1 MAAPSHLANGR
12 PSATR
17 PLRVWCLM
25 RDQFAHVRPV
35 EAYMG
40 GRAEFIYDGEWES
53 ARMVDSRPDLV
64 LCVNDWPSGIAR
76 CLDAARDAGIPS
88 LVLQDGILE
97 WRCQYENP
105 LFGAGGG
112 APQHQP
118 VLADRIACIG
128 RQSARQIAA
137 WGNAGRVEATG
148 MPRLDHLFARE
159 SRARRTP
166 GRCILVMTAR
176 KAGFTEAQN
185 AVTLRSLEDV
195 RSHLATLPGVEVIW
209 RVSREMADALGV
221 TNLMR
226 DTSSLELTEVVERAD
241 AVITT
246 LSTAVLESMALDRP
260 VAALD
265 YHNVPRFV
273 PTAWTISAPE
283 HIAPVVVELLAP
295 GARKMAFQRDCLHDC
310 LECDGPA
317 APRVAALIE
326 RMAAGEAGGVVGVAA
341 GAAAGAPAGVT
352 VGVAAGVAAMQDGRV
367 ARRGAV
373 GREGSLAQDVT
384 SARGGA
390 AGAIGSPSLAEL
402 YPDQEVFA
410 EHDVKRLQVRLARSE
425 KDRERLEREL
435 RRRSLVHRLYTLGKS
450 LTGGARRRRKQ

>member
-1 MAAPSHLANGR
+1 
-12 PSATR
+12 
-17 PLRVWCLM
+17 M

-35 EAYMG
+35 EACME
-40 GRAEFIYDGEWES
+40 GRAEFIYDDTWEP
-53 ARMVDSRPDLV
+53 ARLLEAKPDIV
-64 LCVNDWPSGIAR
+64 LCVNDWPSGVAR
-76 CLDAARDAGIPS
+76 CLDAARDARIPS

-137 WGNAGRVEATG
+137 WGNTGRVEATG
-148 MPRLDHLFARE
+148 MPRLDHLLARE
-159 SRARRTP
+159 GRPRRTP
-166 GRCILVMTAR
+166 GKCILVMTAK
-176 KAGFTEAQN
+176 KAGFTPEQS

-195 RSHLATLPGVEVIW
+195 RAHLATLTGVDVIW
-209 RVSREMADALGV
+209 RVSAEMAEALGV

-226 DTSSLELTEVVERAD
+226 ETSSVELTEVVERSD

-246 LSTAVLESMALDRP
+246 LSTAILETMILDRP

-283 HIAPVVVELLAP
+283 HIAPVVSQLLRP
-295 GARKMAFQRDCLHDC
+295 DARRMAFQRDSLRDC

-326 RMAAGEAGGVVGVAA
+326 RMAAGAA
-341 GAAAGAPAGVT
+341 T
-352 VGVAAGVAAMQDGRV
+352 
-367 ARRGAV
+367 ARR
-373 GREGSLAQDVT
+373 S
-384 SARGGA
+384 GGA
-390 AGAIGSPSLAEL
+390 ARPLSGAGTVDPDGTSGDGYGPAHADGSPSLADL
-402 YPDQEVFA
+402 YPEQTVFA
-410 EHDVKRLQVRLARSE
+410 EQDVQRLQVRLARAE

-435 RRRSLVHRLYTLGKS
+435 RGRSVARRLYALGKS
-450 LTGGARRRRKQ
+450 LAGGRGGSKS

>member
-1 MAAPSHLANGR
+1 MTALDATIDGAARTA
-12 PSATR
+12 R

-35 EAYMG
+35 EEYLGA
-40 GRAEFIYDGEWES
+40 RAEFTYDDTWEP
-53 ARMVDSRPDLV
+53 ARLLDAKPDLV
-64 LCVNDWPSGIAR
+64 LCVNDWPSGVAL

-88 LVLQDGILE
+88 LVIQDGILE

-118 VLADRIACIG
+118 VLADVIACIG

-148 MPRLDHLFARE
+148 MPRMDHLLG
-159 SRARRTP
+159 RAVKPRRTP
-166 GRCILVMTAR
+166 GKRILVMTAK
-176 KAGFTEAQN
+176 KAGFTEEQS
-185 AVTLRSLEDV
+185 AVTLRSLRDV
-195 RSHLATLPGVEVIW
+195 RAHLETLAGVEVIW

-221 TNLMR
+221 ANQMR
-226 DTSSLELTEVVERAD
+226 ETSSVELTEVVERSD
-241 AVITT
+241 AVITSI
-246 LSTAVLESMALDRP
+246 STAILETMLLDRP

-283 HIAPVVVELLAP
+283 HIAPVVAGILASD
-295 GARKMAFQRDCLHDC
+295 ARRMAFQRDCLHDC

-326 RMAAGEAGGVVGVAA
+326 RMAYAAAERRA
-341 GAAAGAPAGVT
+341 GAATPALAG
-352 VGVAAGVAAMQDGRV
+352 
-367 ARRGAV
+367 RGAAAIN
-373 GREGSLAQDVT
+373 GDGADARA
-384 SARGGA
+384 SAHA
-390 AGAIGSPSLAEL
+390 SPSLAEL
-402 YPDQEVFA
+402 YPGQPVFA
-410 EHDVKRLQVRLARSE
+410 ERDVQLLQARLARAE

-435 RRRSLVHRLYTLGKS
+435 SRRSVAQRLYALGKS
-450 LTGGARRRRKQ
+450 LAGGSRGGRQS

>member
-1 MAAPSHLANGR
+1 MEADVPQTTAPLSNGNGGH
-12 PSATR
+12 ATGR

-35 EAYMG
+35 EECMG
-40 GRAEFIYDGEWES
+40 SKAEFIYDDSWEP
-53 ARMVDSRPDLV
+53 ARLLEARPDVV

-76 CLDAARDAGIPS
+76 CLDAARNAGIPS
-88 LVLQDGILE
+88 IVLQDGILE

-148 MPRLDHLFARE
+148 MPRLDHLFIRE
-159 SRARRTP
+159 RRARRSP
-166 GRCILVMTAR
+166 GNCILVMTAK
-176 KAGFTEAQN
+176 KAGFTEEQS
-185 AVTLRSLEDV
+185 AVTLRSLQDV
-195 RSHLATLPGVEVIW
+195 RSHLGTLPGVEVIW
-209 RVSREMADALGV
+209 RVSREMAEALGV

-226 DTSSLELTEVVERAD
+226 ETSSVELTEVVERSD

-246 LSTAVLESMALDRP
+246 PSTAVLETMILDRP

-273 PTAWTISAPE
+273 PTAWTISARD
-283 HIAPVVVELLAP
+283 HIAPVVAELLAP
-295 GARKMAFQRDCLHDC
+295 DARKMAFQRDSLRDC

-326 RMAAGEAGGVVGVAA
+326 RMVAGKLG
-341 GAAAGAPAGVT
+341 GAPEPTPG
-352 VGVAAGVAAMQDGRV
+352 D
-367 ARRGAV
+367 
-373 GREGSLAQDVT
+373 
-384 SARGGA
+384 GA
-390 AGAIGSPSLAEL
+390 AGALGTPSLAEL

-410 EHDVKRLQVRLARSE
+410 EQDVRRLQVRLARAE
-425 KDRERLEREL
+425 KDRERLERQL
-435 RRRSLVHRLYTLGKS
+435 RRRSVAHRLYALGKS
-450 LTGGARRRRKQ
+450 LGGRGRKSP

>member
-1 MAAPSHLANGR
+1 
-12 PSATR
+12 
-17 PLRVWCLM
+17 M
-25 RDQFAHVRPV
+25 RDQFAHARPV
-35 EAYMG
+35 EEHMG
-40 GRAEFIYDGEWES
+40 ARAEFIYDDSWEP
-53 ARMVDSRPDLV
+53 ARLLDAKPDIV
-64 LCVNDWPSGIAR
+64 LCVNDWPSGVAR
-76 CLDAARDAGIPS
+76 CLDAARDARIPS

-148 MPRLDHLFARE
+148 MPRLDHLFTRE
-159 SRARRTP
+159 HRPRRTP
-166 GRCILVMTAR
+166 GKCILVMTAK
-176 KAGFTEAQN
+176 KAGFTEEQS

-195 RSHLATLPGVEVIW
+195 REHLATLPDVEVIW
-209 RVSREMADALGV
+209 RVSREMAEALGV
-221 TNLMR
+221 ANLMR
-226 DTSSLELTEVVERAD
+226 ETSSVELTEVVERSD

-246 LSTAVLESMALDRP
+246 LSTAILETMILDRP

-273 PTAWTISAPE
+273 PTAWTISARE
-283 HIAPVVVELLAP
+283 HVAPVTSQLLRP
-295 GARKMAFQRDCLHDC
+295 DARRMAFQRDSLRDC

-326 RMAAGEAGGVVGVAA
+326 RMVHAAAARRA
-341 GAAAGAPAGVT
+341 GAANPSL
-352 VGVAAGVAAMQDGRV
+352 DGRAEV
-367 ARRGAV
+367 GAN
-373 GREGSLAQDVT
+373 GS
-384 SARGGA
+384 SADA
-390 AGAIGSPSLAEL
+390 AVFAINSPSLAEL
-402 YPDQEVFA
+402 YPGQPVFA
-410 EHDVKRLQVRLARSE
+410 EQDVGRLQVRLARAE

-435 RRRSLVHRLYTLGKS
+435 SRRSIARRLYALGKS
-450 LTGGARRRRKQ
+450 IAGGSRDGRRS

>member
-1 MAAPSHLANGR
+1 MDSAAPSSGGNGAAR
-12 PSATR
+12 R

-35 EAYMG
+35 AEHMG
-40 GRAEFIYDGEWES
+40 ARAEFIYDDTWEP
-53 ARMVDSRPDLV
+53 ARLLEAKPDIV
-64 LCVNDWPSGIAR
+64 LCVNDWPSGVAR

-148 MPRLDHLFARE
+148 MPRMDHLLAR
-159 SRARRTP
+159 AVKPRRTP
-166 GRCILVMTAR
+166 GKCILVMTAK
-176 KAGFTEAQN
+176 KAGFTEEQS

-195 RSHLATLPGVEVIW
+195 RAHLATLTDMEVIW
-209 RVSREMADALGV
+209 RVSTEMAEVLGV
-221 TNLMR
+221 ANLMR
-226 DTSSLELTEVVERAD
+226 ETSSVELTEVVERSD

-246 LSTAVLESMALDRP
+246 ISTAILESMLLDRP

-283 HIAPVVVELLAP
+283 HIAPVVSQILHP
-295 GARKMAFQRDCLHDC
+295 DARRMAFQRDALHDS
-310 LECDGPA
+310 LECDGAA

-326 RMAAGEAGGVVGVAA
+326 QMASGAARVRSVAGTTASSLGEAGPGH
-341 GAAAGAPAGVT
+341 AAAGA
-352 VGVAAGVAAMQDGRV
+352 
-367 ARRGAV
+367 RGAH
-373 GREGSLAQDVT
+373 
-384 SARGGA
+384 A
-390 AGAIGSPSLAEL
+390 AGAIAGAIADGAAHADGSPSLEEL
-402 YPDQEVFA
+402 YPDQPVFA
-410 EHDVKRLQVRLARSE
+410 EHDVRRLQVRLARAE

-435 RRRSLVHRLYTLGKS
+435 ARRSVARRLYALGRS
-450 LTGGARRRRKQ
+450 LAGGGRGGRTS

>member
-1 MAAPSHLANGR
+1 MSTVPPPHSTPGSASPAP
-12 PSATR
+12 

-35 EAYMG
+35 EEEMG
-40 GRAEFIYDGEWES
+40 ARAEFIYDDSWEP
-53 ARMVDSRPDLV
+53 ARMLEAGPHVV
-64 LCVNDWPSGIAR
+64 LCVNDWPAGVAR

-137 WGNAGRVEATG
+137 WGNVGRVDVTG
-148 MPRLDHLFARE
+148 MPRLDHLLSRQNRE
-159 SRARRTP
+159 RRTP
-166 GRCILVMTAR
+166 GKCILVMTAK
-176 KAGFTEAQN
+176 KAGFTEAQS
-185 AVTLRSLEDV
+185 AVTLRSLQDV

-209 RVSREMADALGV
+209 RVSGEMAEALGV

-226 DTSSLELTEVVERAD
+226 ETSSVELTEVVERSD

-246 LSTAVLESMALDRP
+246 PSTAILESMLLDRP

-273 PTAWTISAPE
+273 PTTWTISSRD
-283 HIAPVVVELLAP
+283 HIAPIIAELLAP
-295 GARKMAFQRDCLHDC
+295 GVRKMAFQRDCLHDC

-326 RMAAGEAGGVVGVAA
+326 RMAARDAGRAATPVSENRAPGVDGSP
-341 GAAAGAPAGVT
+341 GAN
-352 VGVAAGVAAMQDGRV
+352 
-367 ARRGAV
+367 AV
-373 GREGSLAQDVT
+373 
-384 SARGGA
+384 
-390 AGAIGSPSLAEL
+390 PSLAEL
-402 YPDQEVFA
+402 YPEQEVFA
-410 EHDVKRLQVRLARSE
+410 EHDVQRLQVRLARAE

-435 RRRSLVHRLYTLGKS
+435 RRRSVAQRLYSLGKS
-450 LTGGARRRRKQ
+450 LARNGRGGKAS

>member
-1 MAAPSHLANGR
+1 MTAAAPTPV
-12 PSATR
+12 PSTR

-35 EAYMG
+35 EAFMEA
-40 GRAEFIYDGEWES
+40 RARFTYDDSWEP
-53 ARMVDSRPDLV
+53 ARLLEARPDVV
-64 LCVNDWPSGIAR
+64 LCVNDWPSGVAR

-148 MPRLDHLFARE
+148 MPRLDHLLARQR
-159 SRARRTP
+159 RARRAP
-166 GRCILVMTAR
+166 GECILVMTAK
-176 KAGFTEAQN
+176 KAGFTEAQS
-185 AVTLRSLEDV
+185 AVTLRSLRDV
-195 RSHLATLPGVEVIW
+195 REHLAALPGVEVIW
-209 RVSREMADALGV
+209 RVSGEMAEALGV
-221 TNLMR
+221 ANLMR
-226 DTSSLELTEVVERAD
+226 ETSSVELAEVVERSD

-246 LSTAVLESMALDRP
+246 PSTAILETMLLDRP

-265 YHNVPRFV
+265 YHNVPRYV
-273 PTAWTISAPE
+273 PTAWTISARD
-283 HIAPVVVELLAP
+283 HIAPVVAELLAP
-295 GARKMAFQRDCLHDC
+295 DARKMAFQSDCLHDS

-326 RMAAGEAGGVVGVAA
+326 RMAAGDRGGAMPAA
-341 GAAAGAPAGVT
+341 GAAGASGADGGSDVAGANG
-352 VGVAAGVAAMQDGRV
+352 
-367 ARRGAV
+367 ARA
-373 GREGSLAQDVT
+373 D
-384 SARGGA
+384 
-390 AGAIGSPSLAEL
+390 GSPLLAEL
-402 YPDQEVFA
+402 YPGQEVFA
-410 EHDVKRLQVRLARSE
+410 ERDVQRLQVRLARAE
-425 KDRERLEREL
+425 KDRDRLERQL
-435 RRRSLVHRLYTLGKS
+435 RRRSVMHRLYTLGRS
-450 LTGGARRRRKQ
+450 LTGGGRGGGVS